1 MAAGM
6 DENRSGGIETMYAS
20 EEARL
25 LTEKT
30 FICIG
35 VARGGTSAVGG
46 VMQRLGIFMGEDVPN
61 NYEDPDFVHKPM
73 PHMKETVAR
82 RNESHAVWGFKAP
95 NAANYLEV
103 LLPTIRNPHLI
114 VVYRDLVATMKAHVR
129 WHNRSQMFAIH
140 EIMLQQQKNWFLV
153 ERWKLPTAL
162 VSYEKAIL
170 APNVFIHNMADFIA
184 VPRPEG
190 EDLEKIADFLGPGS
204 YK

>member
-1 MAAGM
+1 M
-6 DENRSGGIETMYAS
+6 NETDD
-20 EEARL
+20 ARNQD
-25 LTEKT
+25 EKT

-46 VMQRLGIFMGEDVPN
+46 VMQRLGIFMGEDLPN
-61 NYEDPDFVHKPM
+61 NYEDPDFINRSL
-73 PHMKETVAR
+73 PHMKAVTAR
-82 RNESHAVWGFKAP
+82 RNETWPIWGFKAP
-95 NAANYLEV
+95 HAANFLEH
-103 LLPTIRNPHLI
+103 LLPEIRNPHLI

-190 EDLEKIADFLGPGS
+190 EDLKKIADFLGPGS